1 MIVSDDA
8 AAVKGILLISLFGL
22 AVVCEQSASAEPTD
36 PLASLL
42 EQFRGVQTWSAS
54 FVEEKSIALLSEPLV
69 NFGRIEYSRPR
80 RLERRTTRP
89 FESLWRL
96 DGHLVTIDD
105 GGEKTTIDLRK
116 HPDASL
122 LATAFVDVLAGDIDR
137 LRKNFDL
144 RFAAQR
150 ADRPWSLELRPL
162 KNGNRPLFRRIEI
175 SGLGGLVQ
183 RLVIIGSSGD
193 NSTTN
198 FSTVRIEPGA
208 SGNRAKDTKGVQ

>member
-1 MIVSDDA
+1 M
-8 AAVKGILLISLFGL
+8 
-22 AVVCEQSASAEPTD
+22 
-36 PLASLL
+36 
-42 EQFRGVQTWSAS
+42 QTWSAS
-54 FVEEKSIALLSEPLV
+54 FVEEKKIALLSEPLV

-80 RLERRTTRP
+80 RLERRTVRP

-144 RFAAQR
+144 SFAAQR
-150 ADRPWSLELRPL
+150 EDRPWSLELRPL
-162 KNGNRPLFRRIEI
+162 KNGSRAFFRRIEI
-175 SGLGGLVQ
+175 SGIGGLVQ

-198 FSTVRIEPGA
+198 FSTVRIEPSAG
-208 SGNRAKDTKGVQ
+208 GDRAKDTKGVQ